1 MMALT
6 RRILPALIPLVL
18 TACAAAPQRPVPVS
32 LTPAPAV
39 TPVQDVSMS
48 PKLMRPATAPDFWS
62 GMRDSFAMPG
72 CEAGP
77 EVVAWAR
84 TYTKMPNRFEQ
95 QVNEVLPLIVYAHKS
110 AMQHSV
116 AGEFALLPWVESQY
130 RHVPGVKNRPAGMWQ
145 IMPQTAHTL
154 GLRVEKNYDERM
166 DITKSTDSVM
176 NMMRRYYD
184 DLGDWRL
191 VDVAYNAGEFGLKKT
206 IDKHGG
212 PTGEEGLPDVP
223 MKANTREHLVK
234 LMAIACIVRDPA
246 RFNVQLPRQDG
257 EDALQVVQVS
267 NPQSLAQAAK
277 QSGLSMT
284 DLRDFNPAYRS
295 TKGTVSSSLLLPK
308 TAADQY
314 NLGPVAAVIEEPS
327 FASSDKDDAV
337 ADAPVAKSGKA
348 GKNGKG
354 AKLSKAELAKA
365 AKAEKAS
372 KSRKTDAVA
381 STSKPGKGSK
391 PSAAPA
397 VNIVYKVNNG
407 ESLWTIARRHQVSV
421 EQLMKWND
429 LQTQAVKPGQVLRL
443 TASR

>member
-1 MMALT
+1 VA
-6 RRILPALIPLVL
+6 
-18 TACAAAPQRPVPVS
+18 
-32 LTPAPAV
+32 
-39 TPVQDVSMS
+39 PVQDVSMS
-48 PKLMRPATAPDFWS
+48 PKLMRPSTAPDFWS
-62 GMRDSFAMPG
+62 EMRDSFAMPG

-110 AMQHSV
+110 AQQHSV

-130 RHVPGVKNRPAGMWQ
+130 RHVPGAKNRPAGMWQ

-154 GLRVEKNYDERM
+154 GLRVEKNYDERL

-176 NMMRRYYD
+176 NMIHRYYD

-212 PTGEEGLPDVP
+212 PTAEEGLPDVP
-223 MKANTREHLVK
+223 MKASTKEHLVK
-234 LMAIACIVRDPA
+234 LMAIACIVRDPG

-257 EDALQVVQVS
+257 QDALQVVQVS

-277 QSGLSMT
+277 QSGLSMN
-284 DLRDFNPAYRS
+284 DLRDFNPAYRT

-314 NLGPVAAVIEEPS
+314 NLGPVAAVVEQPS
-327 FASSDKDDAV
+327 SSIDDDAV
-337 ADAPVAKSGKA
+337 ADAPAAKSGKA
-348 GKNGKG
+348 GKNTKGK
-354 AKLSKAELAKA
+354 KLSKTELAKA
-365 AKAEKAS
+365 SKAGQADAVAKAS
-372 KSRKTDAVA
+372 KSEKNAKSSQEKAV
-381 STSKPGKGSK
+381 T
-391 PSAAPA
+391 
-397 VNIVYKVNNG
+397 IVYKVNNG